1 MRKHNKWRTSSTN
14 TSEQSVTKIE
24 FASWYKI
31 LNYVSSLSPVRG
43 IEMTSSVSRVVCL
56 FCKTISLGHFS
67 TDRDL
72 SSGLSVA
79 VLFDEMKSC
88 RGLESQ
94 HRWAILPLCV
104 FVDALPPFCGVQP
117 HSVMMPPPSPALPG
131 INEQWADPDA
141 RSSAKNSPAH
151 QNNEQFPSC
160 SQTVK
165 WSLMKGLNK
174 VLHCALPKC
183 SNNTGMS
190 VWSLPRRSWTYQ
202 NL

>member
-79 VLFDEMKSC
+79 DSSLSTAELFFLSVCLWMLFLLSAVCSLTAWWCHHQAQLCLVLTSSEQAQLIKTMNSF
-88 RGLESQ
+88 
-94 HRWAILPLCV
+94 PL
-104 FVDALPPFCGVQP
+104 ALRLWNGV
-117 HSVMMPPPSPALPG
+117 
-131 INEQWADPDA
+131 W
-141 RSSAKNSPAH
+141 
-151 QNNEQFPSC
+151 
-160 SQTVK
+160 
-165 WSLMKGLNK
+165 WKG
-174 VLHCALPKC
+174 
-183 SNNTGMS
+183 
-190 VWSLPRRSWTYQ
+190 
-202 NL
+202 